1 MSANEPEPL
10 LSAAESIADGTEV
23 LWARLLDDAG
33 MDAGVAQA
41 LQAIGKIAAFHRGMS
56 STETK
61 PIESAHASGSI
72 ETWGHLALRGKIDEG
87 AFGSVYRARDPNLQI
102 EVALKLVANRE
113 GHQIDVARALRE
125 ARLLARVRHPNVV
138 QVYGADIIE
147 GRVGIWMELIHGR
160 TLASLI
166 NANGPL
172 GAREA
177 ALIGIDL
184 CQALAAVHAANLI
197 HGDVKAR
204 NVMREAG
211 GRIVLMDF
219 GTSKDLGIQPPGLDV
234 AGTPLYLAPEV
245 FRGETRSRVTD
256 IYSLG
261 VLLFHLVSTSYP
273 VNGSTQADVEEAHK
287 RGGRIRLR
295 DIRPDLPPRF
305 IEAIETAIA
314 PAPADRFQSVGEF
327 ESALLRSL
335 ERPVPRVQPRTYWL
349 LAAIA
354 AVAIAAVAGAR
365 YWIDLRAARTT
376 SQETLTGA
384 PVSAGRGVAAAASTY
399 QIDAGFYRL
408 RGTTETRLHSGDRV
422 APGDRLFAKLHVS
435 TPAFVYIVNE
445 DDQGQMFLL
454 FPLPGQTVENPITS
468 GTSTRVPGTPNGDV
482 TWQIT
487 SVGGRE
493 HFLVFASPERL
504 DAFEDLF
511 ASLPRPTFGQPVTS
525 GAISPQ
531 IATKLRSVGGLVQTA
546 VGGLAQQPGQTSAAP
561 LASIFSSPLGDREET
576 AHGLWIR
583 QLTVENP
590 TKP

>member
-1 MSANEPEPL
+1 MSANELEPL
-10 LSAAESIADGTEV
+10 LTAAESIADGTEV

-33 MDAGVAQA
+33 MDVGTAQA
-41 LQAIGKIAAFHRGMS
+41 LQAIAKIAAFHRSVS

-61 PIESAHASGSI
+61 PFDNIVAPGGI
-72 ETWGHLALRGKIDEG
+72 DTWGHLTLLGKIDEG

-102 EVALKLVANRE
+102 EVALKLVAKRD
-113 GHQIDVARALRE
+113 GHEIDVARALKE

-138 QVYGADIIE
+138 HIYGADIVD

-166 NANGPL
+166 AANGPL
-172 GAREA
+172 GSREA
-177 ALIGIDL
+177 ALIGVDL

-197 HGDVKAR
+197 HGDVKAK

-219 GTSKDLGIQPPGLDV
+219 GTSKDLGIQPPGVDV

-273 VNGSTQADVEEAHK
+273 VNGNTQTDVEEAHK
-287 RGGRIRLR
+287 RGARIRLR
-295 DIRPDLPPRF
+295 DVRPDLPPRF
-305 IEAIETAIA
+305 IEAIEKAIA
-314 PAPADRFQSVGEF
+314 PVPSDRFQSVAEF

-335 ERPVPRVQPRTYWL
+335 ERPVSPVPRRFWL
-349 LAAIA
+349 VA
-354 AVAIAAVAGAR
+354 AVAAVAVAAVAGAR
-365 YWIDLRAARTT
+365 YWVDLRPARTT
-376 SQETLTGA
+376 SQATVGA
-384 PVSAGRGVAAAASTY
+384 PAPAGRGLPTAASTY
-399 QIDAGFYRL
+399 QIDAALYSL
-408 RGTTETRLHSGDRV
+408 RGTKETRLHSGDRV
-422 APGDRLFAKLHVS
+422 APGDRLYAKLHVS

-445 DDQGQMFLL
+445 DDQGQRFLL
-454 FPLPGQTVENPITS
+454 FPLPGQAVDNPIPPDAF
-468 GTSTRVPGTPNGDV
+468 TRVPGIPNEDLS
-482 TWQIT
+482 WQVD

-493 HFLVFASPERL
+493 HFLIFVSPERL
-504 DAFEDLF
+504 DAFEELF
-511 ASLPRPTFGQPVTS
+511 ATLPRPAFGRPVTN
-525 GAISPQ
+525 APISPEVV
-531 IATKLRSVGGLVQTA
+531 TKLRSVGGLA
-546 VGGLAQQPGQTSAAP
+546 EPPGRPSEPRLAN
-561 LASIFSSPLGDREET
+561 IFSSPLGDREET

-590 TKP
+590 IRP